1 MVTTLPSYDPLP
13 TLAGTIKPGI
23 PEANNTDNT
32 DNADH
37 NANESESTLVAQA
50 TRQLLNFN
58 EIIQKL
64 QATKETT
71 ESALKEENRRL
82 VNEISNLT
90 AELSSMREQ
99 RDSAR
104 QQLEKAQKRYEVE
117 ITELGEQNSKLQN
130 VMRRLEQYG
139 SFGNVVELMRK
150 YEEMEEN
157 MTEEEKKLLEYHE
170 EMEKSEEDWNGV
182 GVQLTENGRN
192 IKKQMNRCDEIEERL
207 DGSEK
212 KLREQEEK
220 LQEVREGLVGVNMKL
235 NELDLAV
242 LPEKPHEAGMVEIS
256 KGYPSFVPGQF
267 IYVERSRISQFLVI
281 FP

>member
-1 MVTTLPSYDPLP
+1 MVTTIPSYDPPP
-13 TLAGTIKPGI
+13 TLSGTIKPEI
-23 PEANNTDNT
+23 PDTNNTENTDNT
-32 DNADH
+32 DHCIND
-37 NANESESTLVAQA
+37 SESTLIEQA
-50 TRQLLNFN
+50 TQQLLNFN

-71 ESALKEENRRL
+71 ESALEKENRRL
-82 VNEISNLT
+82 VNEISILS
-90 AELSSMREQ
+90 AKLSSISEQ
-99 RDSAR
+99 RDFAR
-104 QQLEKAQKRYEVE
+104 QQLEDAQKRYEAE
-117 ITELGEQNSKLQN
+117 ITELGERNSKLQN

-139 SFGNVVELMRK
+139 SFGNVVKLMRK

-157 MTEEEKKLLEYHE
+157 MTEEEKQLLEYHE
-170 EMEKSEEDWNGV
+170 EMGKSEEDLNGV
-182 GVQLTENGRN
+182 RVQLMENGRN
-192 IKKQMNRCDEIEERL
+192 IKEQMNRCDEIEERL

-212 KLREQEEK
+212 KLRQQEEK